1 MKSTF
6 LQKFLTSLL
15 LMMLSFG
22 TFAQLTTSSLVG
34 SVKDT
39 KGEALIGATVV
50 AVHNPTGTNYGNI
63 TNENGL
69 FNIQNMKVGGPY
81 TINISYVGY
90 KTYTLENVTLRLGDP
105 MRLNIALL
113 DDASVLS
120 EVEVVYQKN
129 AIINNQ
135 RNGASTNISTQTLN
149 SLPTLSRSIQDFTKL
164 TPQSN
169 GLSFAGMDNRFNN
182 ITIDGSVFNNNFGLQ
197 ALNGSQT
204 SSTPISLDAIEE
216 IQINLSPYDVR
227 QGGFTGAGVNA
238 VTRSGTN
245 EFHGSAFYNL
255 RNQNFVGKRAN
266 SSTDNVTVA
275 NFDVKQYG
283 FRLGGPLIKNK
294 LFFFVNGEVEQRS
307 DPGTAYT
314 SKKADTT
321 LNNASST
328 TRVLDSDL
336 KDLSAY
342 LKAKYGYETGGYE
355 GYKFN
360 TASYK
365 GLARLDYTINKSH
378 SLTLRYNFLKSQ
390 KDIPVSNSGSSGG
403 NRRDNLNAI
412 AFENSNYIIHNDI
425 QSVVGEWNSNFGS
438 KYSNKLIG
446 GFTANRD
453 YRASNSNPFPLVDI
467 LNGGQ
472 SYMTFGYEPF
482 TPNNVL
488 NTDTWQ
494 LSDNFTAFLGKH
506 TISAGASVEAF
517 KFTNTFTPT
526 LYGQFVF
533 NSLADFYKS
542 SDAYLANPTGKDTS
556 VTLNKYANS
565 FSALDDRS
573 PWSAVTK
580 ATQIGAYIQD
590 EMELT
595 DNLRLTAGFRVDV
608 PFFGNTAIENP
619 QVPTLPFKDPEG
631 NVVKLST
638 SALPSGNPNYSARF
652 GFNWD
657 PFKNKKTQFRGGMGL
672 FSGRPAF
679 VWISNQVGN
688 NGMLSGSISKT
699 NTKAY
704 PFNPNTNAYAPATI
718 TRPPSSYNIAVTED
732 KFRFPQV
739 FRTNIA
745 VDQKLGWGVV
755 GTLEAM
761 YSRTVN
767 DMFYYQA
774 NLQVPTTRFSGA
786 DNRFRYP
793 ASRNINSNITDA
805 TVLSNSGSSYNY
817 FFTAQ
822 LDKSFSKNLFVRVA
836 YNYSVAKDLMS
847 AGSIAFSSWSQNQSV
862 NGNNYPDL
870 SLSGNDLR
878 HRLIA
883 VATYKLNWG
892 SVASTQ
898 FSVFGEGRVQSNY
911 SFTYTGDY
919 NLDGISGND
928 LIYVPKDANDANQIK
943 FADILKSDGSVQ
955 FTADQQKAAWTKF
968 VDQNDYLKSRVGNY
982 FERNGGLMPW
992 VYNFDVSVV
1001 QEFYLKLGSKTHT
1014 LQVRGDIFNFG
1025 NLLNNKWGVGKSL
1038 NTSNPLRVALDKTGK
1053 AVAIPADN
1061 IPLIQMTPVNGSL
1074 DYTTYRSR
1082 ATLGDV
1088 WTAQLGVRYIF

>member
-1 MKSTF
+1 MI
-6 LQKFLTSLL
+6 
-15 LMMLSFG
+15 SFG
-22 TFAQLTTSSLVG
+22 AFAQLTTSSMVG

-39 KGEALIGATVV
+39 KGEALIGATIV

-69 FNIQNMKVGGPY
+69 FSIQNMKVGGPY
-81 TINISYVGY
+81 TITISYVGY
-90 KTYTLENVTLRLGDP
+90 KAYSMENVNLRLGDP
-105 MRLNIALL
+105 LRLNVALL

-149 SLPTLSRSIQDFTKL
+149 SLPTLSRSVQDFTKL

-182 ITIDGSVFNNNFGLQ
+182 LTIDGSVFNNNFGLQ

-204 SSTPISLDAIEE
+204 NSTPISLDAIEE

-227 QGGFTGAGVNA
+227 QGGFTGAGINA

-245 EFHGSAFYNL
+245 ELHGSAFFNM

-294 LFFFVNGEVEQRS
+294 LFFFINGEVEQRV
-307 DPGTAYT
+307 DPGTSFT
-314 SKKADTT
+314 SKKADAN
-321 LNNASST
+321 LNNATTT

-336 KDLSAY
+336 TDLSAY
-342 LKAKYGYETGGYE
+342 LKSKYNYNTGGYE

-360 TASYK
+360 TQSYK
-365 GLARLDYTINKSH
+365 GLARLDYNLNKSN

-390 KDIPVSNSGSSGG
+390 RDVPVSNSGSEGG

-412 AFENSNYIIHNDI
+412 TFENSNYIIHNDI
-425 QSVVGEWNSNFGS
+425 QSIIGEWNANFGS

-453 YRASNSNPFPLVDI
+453 YRASNSSIFPLVDI
-467 LNGGQ
+467 LNGGT
-472 SYMTFGYEPF
+472 SYITFGYEPF

-494 LSDNFTAFLGKH
+494 LSDNFTAFVGKH
-506 TISAGASVEAF
+506 TISMGASVESF

-533 NSLADFYKS
+533 NSLADFYTS
-542 SDAYLANPTGKDTS
+542 SNAYLANPTGKDTS
-556 VTLNKYANS
+556 VTLKKYANS

-590 EMELT
+590 EMEIS
-595 DNLRLTAGFRVDV
+595 DNFRLTAGFRVDV
-608 PFFGNTAIENP
+608 PFFGKTAIENP
-619 QVPTLPFKDPEG
+619 QVPNLPFKDPEG
-631 NVVKLST
+631 NIIHLST
-638 SALPSGNPNYSARF
+638 TALPSGNPNYSARF

-657 PFKNKKTQFRGGMGL
+657 PFKNKSTQVRGGMGL

-679 VWISNQVGN
+679 VWISNQIGN
-688 NGMLSGSISKT
+688 NGMLSGSTSKT
-699 NTKAY
+699 NTKVY
-704 PFNPNTNAYAPATI
+704 PFNPDYKAYTPSVI

-739 FRTNIA
+739 FRANVA

-774 NLQVPTTRFSGA
+774 NLQVPTARFSGA
-786 DNRFRYP
+786 DNRYRYP
-793 ASRNINSNITDA
+793 STTRINSNISDA
-805 TVLSNSGSSYNY
+805 TVLANAGSSYNY
-817 FFTAQ
+817 FLTAQ
-822 LDKSFSKNLFVRVA
+822 LDKNFSNNLFVRLA
-836 YNYSVAKDLMS
+836 YNYGVAKDLIS
-847 AGSIAFSSWSQNQSV
+847 AGSIAYSSWSQNLSV

-870 SLSGNDLR
+870 SLSNNDLR

-883 VATYKLNWG
+883 VVSYKLNWG
-892 SVASTQ
+892 SFASTQ
-898 FSVFGEGRVQSNY
+898 FNVFGEGKIQNNY
-911 SFTYTGDY
+911 SFNYAGDY
-919 NLDGISGND
+919 NLDGVSGND
-928 LIYVPKDANDANQIK
+928 LIYVPTDANDVNQIK
-943 FADILKSDGSVQ
+943 FKDILKSDGTVQ
-955 FTADQQKAAWTKF
+955 FTVDQQKAAWTKF
-968 VDQNDYLKSRVGNY
+968 VDQNDYLKSRKGNY
-982 FERNGGLMPW
+982 FERNGGLLPW

-1001 QEFYLKLGSKTHT
+1001 QEFHFNLGGKRNTF
-1014 LQVRGDIFNFG
+1014 QIRGDIFNFG
-1025 NLLNNKWGVGKSL
+1025 NLLNNKWGVGKTI
-1038 NTSNPLRVALDKTGK
+1038 NTFSPLRVALDKAGK
-1053 AVAIPADN
+1053 ALAVDPDN
-1061 IPLIQMTPVNGSL
+1061 IQAVQMTPVNGSI
-1074 DYTTYRSR
+1074 DYSTYRSR

-1088 WTAQLGVRYIF
+1088 WQAQLGVRYIF